1 MLKSSMNSDEIDT
14 QINELPRSDIDA
26 LLDASYKEK
35 RCKAELALLGA
46 GLFLLVCLAIF
57 HVSFYI
63 GNNHPP
69 MLHRVYLFLMMVVV
83 TPYAMIQFY
92 KNAHA
97 SAVIRATRRV
107 YLRNNGAARGA

>member
-1 MLKSSMNSDEIDT
+1 MNAEIDK
-14 QINELPRSDIDA
+14 QIDELPQSDIDA

-35 RCKAELALLGA
+35 RCKAELALLCV
-46 GLFLLVCLAIF
+46 GLLLLVCLAIF

-63 GNNHPP
+63 GDNHPP
-69 MLHRVYLFLMMVVV
+69 MFHRIYLLLMAAVV
-83 TPYAMIQFY
+83 TPYAMMQFY

-107 YLRNNGAARGA
+107 YMRNNSTARGA